1 MTSPTVFE
9 QVWNNTLPSF
19 PIFRSDRHGIQ
30 VILDIKPAQPGHV
43 LVIPREPV
51 DHIFELEPERYLQL
65 FTVAQASA
73 QQIKDVMQ
81 PLRVMHIVSGYD
93 VPHVHLHLLP
103 SFKRG
108 DTEASLLAGRSGIR
122 ADEATLK
129 EIQEKLAFSPAL
141 AAIIE
146 ERLERLSSA
155 KRIKV

>member
-19 PIFRSDRHGIQ
+19 PVFRSDRHGIQ
-30 VILDIKPAQPGHV
+30 VILDIKPAQPGHM

-51 DHIFELEPERYLQL
+51 DHIFEMAPDRYLQL
-65 FTVAQASA
+65 FIVAQAAA

-108 DTEASLLAGRSGIR
+108 DTEASLLAGRSGVR
-122 ADEATLK
+122 ADPVTLE
-129 EIQEKLAFSPAL
+129 EIQQQLAFPPAL
-141 AAIIE
+141 AATVE
-146 ERLERLSSA
+146 ERLARLSPV

>member
-1 MTSPTVFE
+1 LHFQPVIELLLNRYKIKFKNHFKNFFYFFLLDK
-9 QVWNNTLPSF
+9 NNKNLKKNRYTLNSILRRNF
-19 PIFRSDRHGIQ
+19 FRLLLPLK
-30 VILDIKPAQPGHV
+30 V
-43 LVIPREPV
+43 
-51 DHIFELEPERYLQL
+51 
-65 FTVAQASA
+65 
-73 QQIKDVMQ
+73 Q

-122 ADEATLK
+122 ADEATLR